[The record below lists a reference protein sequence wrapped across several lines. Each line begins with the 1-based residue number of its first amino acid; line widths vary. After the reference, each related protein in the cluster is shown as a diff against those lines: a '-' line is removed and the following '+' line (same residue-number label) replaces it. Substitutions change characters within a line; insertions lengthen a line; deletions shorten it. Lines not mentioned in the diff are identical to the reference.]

1 MKYFQVLWNITKTDG
16 TIDDLVIESFFEYS
30 FLYFGRKKYH
40 WKNMEDFAQQIT
52 CNFNK
57 SDKNENTTCI
67 FSKLF
72 ILDEDKHGVNFIGT
86 MLQFL
91 LNSDNFLEQILL
103 HRNKS
108 GGLKLSPKEKNTILD
123 YWKEE
128 KWEKLKILWKILLE
142 NHSEDCLSSI
152 FQNLNFRMFQ
162 IPSKDSKELEFL
174 IFKYGFVQEN
184 ISKKIFCMKLYETL
198 IKAFLEN
205 SIIQLSFRISEQNVA
220 VYKNMKTGV
229 KMCKLPKYSPKNLI
243 CFPNEKTNF
252 FSFGNPHSIFMKV
265 LYHA

>member
-1 MKYFQVLWNITKTDG
+1 MKYFQVLWNISQTDE
-16 TIDDLVIESFFEYS
+16 TIDELVIESFFEYS

-40 WKNMEDFAQQIT
+40 WKNMEDFAQQIM

-91 LNSDNFLEQILL
+91 LNSDNFWEQILL
-103 HRNKS
+103 HRNKR
-108 GGLKLSPKEKNTILD
+108 GGMNLSPKEKNTILD

-128 KWEKLKILWKILLE
+128 KWEKLTILWKILLE
-142 NHSEDCLSSI
+142 NHSQDCLSSI

-162 IPSKDSKELEFL
+162 IPKNWNYYFTSKTLHP
-174 IFKYGFVQEN
+174 
-184 ISKKIFCMKLYETL
+184 KKMEEIW
-198 IKAFLEN
+198 N
-205 SIIQLSFRISEQNVA
+205 
-220 VYKNMKTGV
+220 
-229 KMCKLPKYSPKNLI
+229 
-243 CFPNEKTNF
+243 
-252 FSFGNPHSIFMKV
+252 
-265 LYHA
+265 

>member
-1 MKYFQVLWNITKTDG
+1 MKYFQVLWNISKTDG

-72 ILDEDKHGVNFIGT
+72 ILDEKKHGVNFIGT

-91 LNSDNFLEQILL
+91 LNSDNFWEQILL

-108 GGLKLSPKEKNTILD
+108 GGLNLSPKEKNTILD

-128 KWEKLKILWKILLE
+128 KWEKLTILWKILLE
-142 NHSEDCLSSI
+142 NHSQDCLSSI

-162 IPSKDSKELEFL
+162 IPAKDSKELEL
-174 IFKYGFVQEN
+174 LLHIQDIASKEN
-184 ISKKIFCMKLYETL
+184 GRNLELNETI

-220 VYKNMKTGV
+220 VNKNMKTGV
-229 KMCKLPKYSPKNLI
+229 
-243 CFPNEKTNF
+243 
-252 FSFGNPHSIFMKV
+252 
-265 LYHA
+265 

>member
-1 MKYFQVLWNITKTDG
+1 MKYFQVLWNISKTDG

-72 ILDEDKHGVNFIGT
+72 ILDEDKHGINFIGT

-91 LNSDNFLEQILL
+91 LNSNNFWEQILL
-103 HRNKS
+103 HRNK
-108 GGLKLSPKEKNTILD
+108 KLLPKEKIPILD

-128 KWEKLKILWKILLE
+128 KSEKLKILWKILLE
-142 NHSEDCLSSI
+142 NHSQDCLSSI

-162 IPSKDSKELEFL
+162 IPAKDYYFQLFL
-174 IFKYGFVQEN
+174 VQIHE
-184 ISKKIFCMKLYETL
+184 ISKNGTNLELDET
-198 IKAFLEN
+198 IMKAFLEN
-205 SIIQLSFRISEQNVA
+205 SIIQLSFRISEQNMA
-220 VYKNMKTGV
+220 VNKNMKTGV
-229 KMCKLPKYSPKNLI
+229 KKCKLPKCSLEKLI
-243 CFPNEKTNF
+243 CFCLGIPIQ
-252 FSFGNPHSIFMKV
+252 FS
-265 LYHA
+265 